1 MEEIEKFIIEKIEEL
16 TFTTVTADDNLWSDK
31 ILDSITIVEL
41 AVALEL
47 NYGIKIGNSEITVEN
62 FDSVSELVKFVTNK
76 RN

>member
-16 TFTTVTADDNLWSDK
+16 TFTTVTADDKLWSDK

>member
-16 TFTTVTADDNLWSDK
+16 TFTTVTADDKLWSDK

-62 FDSVSELVKFVTNK
+62 FDSVSELFKFVKNK